1 VATVEAGVTLQQL
14 QEAADEQ
21 GLAFP
26 LDLGARGSAT
36 LGGNASTNAGGNRV
50 LRFGMMREMVLGL
63 EAVLADGTVI
73 RAMNRLIK
81 NNSGFDLKQLFIG
94 AEGTLGVITRLV
106 LRLREKPARQDVA
119 FAAVPG
125 FDALAALLKHMDRA
139 LGGGLSAFEVMWPE
153 FYELV
158 TTPPAKGRAPIAHGS
173 PFYVLIES
181 MGGDSAGGGALFQS
195 AFETAVE
202 DGLVT
207 DAVVAKSQAEVAG
220 IWALRDD
227 VLQAARWGL
236 PFVFDVSLPVA
247 DMPAYVAQVQA
258 GLRASWPGVRCYV
271 FGHMGDGNLHVVISP
286 EGLPSDR
293 ARRGRAH
300 QCAAGAGGR
309 GDFGRARYRAGEE
322 GLAADFAQPG
332 GDRLDAYAQTH
343 DGSQGNPEPRAR
355 VLRTEGFVAGTVL
368 VSGGSGYI
376 AGFLIRQ
383 LVADG
388 WMVHTTVRDLAREGS
403 VRKLLA
409 VRRGCGS
416 LPPISPQTRAGPM
429 RWPGAAMSPTWPPR
443 FRCALSRTRM
453 SSSFPRAM
461 ARCARCAPRRLRES
475 GASS

>member
-1 VATVEAGVTLQQL
+1 MIDAGLVARLRKALPDEALVAGESLAGRTEDWMHQQPLRSPLLLRPGSTDEVSSALALCHAAGQPVIAHGGLTGLVHGADTTDADVVLSLERMCRIESIDPVQRVATVEAGVTLQQL

-158 TTPPAKGRAPIAHGS
+158 TTPPATGRAPVPHGS
-173 PFYVLIES
+173 PYYVLIES
-181 MGGDSAGGGALFQS
+181 MGGGTAGDGALFQA
-195 AFETAVE
+195 AFERAVE
-202 DGLVT
+202 EGLVT
-207 DAVVAKSQAEVAG
+207 DAVVAKSQAEVAA

-227 VLQAARWGL
+227 VLQSARWGL
-236 PFVFDVSLPVA
+236 PFVFDVSLPIA
-247 DMPAYVAQVQA
+247 DMQAYVEQVKA
-258 GLRASWPGVRCYV
+258 GLRANWPGVRAYV

-286 EGLPSDR
+286 EGLPSDAR
-293 ARRGRAH
+293 AAVERIVYAPLQHVG
-300 QCAAGAGGR
+300 GAISAEHGI
-309 GDFGRARYRAGEE
+309 
-322 GLAADFAQPG
+322 GLEKKAW
-332 GDRLDAYAQTH
+332 L
-343 DGSQGNPEPRAR
+343 
-355 VLRTEGFVAGTVL
+355 
-368 VSGGSGYI
+368 
-376 AGFLIRQ
+376 
-383 LVADG
+383 
-388 WMVHTTVRDLAREGS
+388 
-403 VRKLLA
+403 
-409 VRRGCGS
+409 
-416 LPPISPQTRAGPM
+416 PISRSAAEIALM
-429 RWPGAAMSPTWPPR
+429 RT
-443 FRCALSRTRM
+443 LK
-453 SSSFPRAM
+453 RAM
-461 ARCARCAPRRLRES
+461 DPKGILNPGRVF
-475 GASS
+475 